1 MRIGIMVPGLM
12 PHDAVGNDALGMYNA
27 LIRRGFECHIFT
39 ADGETRHAVSV
50 YRYDDLPLLLG
61 RKDDLVIYHYCIADL
76 RGLQVLRRAQVNVV
90 LRYHN
95 VTPASF
101 MMKYDPDFARW
112 CRQGRELLPE
122 FCQLPL
128 IGILSDSDYN
138 GIEAA
143 RLCPPEI
150 PAATLPPFHKIEEL
164 FSFSDDRAVQ
174 EQLSESWFNILTV
187 GRIVP
192 NKALEIM
199 LEALAKA
206 LKDGV
211 SGVALHIVGKR
222 DPRMSG
228 YWQMLDELI
237 EHLGIK
243 TPVVWHEGASAT
255 RLATLYR
262 NCDLFW
268 TTSRHEGFCVP
279 VVEAMAFGLPV
290 LSSSQAALPETC
302 GNAGVLADEV
312 DEAASELV
320 RLITDDLLRMEL
332 AEKGR
337 LRYRNVFRLGD
348 LERQFISVVEG
359 FSVLSQQSHA
369 GAHTPFIGDWFG
381 IPAAET
387 LVRKALECAP
397 QAPAYR
403 FSGTERRRNFIDWT
417 IRQGRLLSADVREY
431 LMSEAFRH
439 FAEEL
444 HVPETALH
452 LNPQMRLAWH
462 FDAEARTGFA
472 LDSLQDVAAFI
483 RWYRESAANA
493 YEPCFS

>member
-1 MRIGIMVPGLM
+1 
-12 PHDAVGNDALGMYNA
+12 MYNA

-39 ADGETRHAVSV
+39 ANGETRHPVPV
-50 YRYDDLPLLLG
+50 YGYDDLPLLLG
-61 RKDDLVIYHYCIADL
+61 RKDDLVIYHYCIADP

-90 LRYHN
+90 VRYHN

-112 CRQGRELLPE
+112 CRQGRELLAD
-122 FCQLPL
+122 FSQLPL

-138 GIEAA
+138 GAEAA

-150 PAATLPPFHKIEEL
+150 AAATLPPFHRIEEL
-164 FSFSDDRAVQ
+164 FSFADDRAIQ
-174 EQLSESWFNILTV
+174 AKLSENWFNILTV

-192 NKALEIM
+192 NKALDIM
-199 LEALAKA
+199 LEAFARA
-206 LKDGV
+206 LKDDI
-211 SGVALHIVGKR
+211 SGVALHIVGQR
-222 DPRMSG
+222 DPRLSG

-237 EHLGIK
+237 EQQEIAAS
-243 TPVVWHEGASAT
+243 VVWHEGASAT

-268 TTSRHEGFCVP
+268 TTSQHEGFCVP

-302 GNAGVLADEV
+302 GSAAILADGVE
-312 DEAASELV
+312 ETASELA
-320 RLITDDLLRMEL
+320 RLVTDDLLRMEL
-332 AEKGR
+332 AENGR

-348 LERQFISVVEG
+348 LERQFVSIIER
-359 FSVLSQQSHA
+359 FSDLSQHVGDDASA
-369 GAHTPFIGDWFG
+369 PLAGDWFG
-381 IPAAET
+381 IPDAEI
-387 LVRKALECAP
+387 LARKALECTP
-397 QAPAYR
+397 QTSAYQ
-403 FSGTERRRNFIDWT
+403 FSGSERRRNFIDWT
-417 IRQGRLLSADVREY
+417 IRQGRLLSADVREC
-431 LMSEAFRH
+431 LRSEAFRH

-452 LNPQMRLAWH
+452 LKPQMRLAWH
-462 FDAEARTGFA
+462 FDAEARTGFT
-472 LDSLQDVAAFI
+472 LDSAQDVAAFL
-483 RWYRESAANA
+483 RWYRENAATS